1 MADLS
6 NVTSGADPDLRDFF
20 AGKALPMV
28 IDIGHDEGW
37 SADQIATAAFIH
49 ADAMLAAR
57 SSSGSKEAG

>member
-6 NVTSGADPDLRDFF
+6 NADCPAEPDLRDFF
-20 AGKALPMV
+20 AGKALPMF

-37 SADQIATAAFIH
+37 NADQIATAAFIH

-57 SSSGSKEAG
+57 ASSGSKEAG